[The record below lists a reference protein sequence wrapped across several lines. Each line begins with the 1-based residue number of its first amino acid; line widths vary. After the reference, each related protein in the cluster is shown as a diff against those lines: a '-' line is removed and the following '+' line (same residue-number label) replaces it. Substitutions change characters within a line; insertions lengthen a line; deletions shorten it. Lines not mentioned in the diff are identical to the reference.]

1 MIHHDKINRSNCS
14 LKFIFE
20 TDHWDVLTT
29 LLDRGTSFHIFVPPS
44 ARWTHMRGDPTIAV
58 ASEVLALVLGI
69 ANRAG
74 RARAGLHSFVA
85 QASLEG
91 HEVKVEHFGIH
102 LHAALARAD
111 GDGCLHGGTGATT
124 LAGRSGGCRNS
135 AARTGRLDSGRVA
148 GRAGVG
154 LVAVGRNADGSL
166 GEHLLDLVAREA
178 NLLATGHLEA
188 LGDGVGGVLGVNVR

>member
-1 MIHHDKINRSNCS
+1 
-14 LKFIFE
+14 
-20 TDHWDVLTT
+20 
-29 LLDRGTSFHIFVPPS
+29 
-44 ARWTHMRGDPTIAV
+44 MRGDPTVAV
-58 ASEVLALVLGI
+58 ASEVFALVLGI

-91 HEVKVEHFGIH
+91 YEVKVEHFGIH

-154 LVAVGRNADGSL
+154 LVAVGRNADGSF
-166 GEHLLDLVAREA
+166 GKHLLDLVAREA
-178 NLLATGHLEA
+178 NLLAAGHLEA
-188 LGDGVGGVLGVNVR
+188 LGDGVGVVLGVRVR